1 MRFKIMFSVL
11 VIGAT
16 LAVPFSKGQSVNGKG
31 PESQD
36 RRLAVDLVRAINTA
50 EMAYRDRSG
59 GSFAGWAGISAS
71 PEFTSAIAR
80 SSHGEPKFK
89 NVNLSSPGEILPG
102 WGLRL
107 TLSEDR
113 KSYTVILVNT
123 ADQCSY
129 SLTSDQEGII
139 REGRAIGCSN
149 SK

>member
-1 MRFKIMFSVL
+1 MRFKAAASILVL
-11 VIGAT
+11 ASTAI
-16 LAVPFSKGQSVNGKG
+16 VPAGKGQSASGNG
-31 PESQD
+31 PELQQ

-71 PEFTSAIAR
+71 PEFNTAITR
-80 SSHGEPKFK
+80 STHGDSKYK
-89 NVNLSSPGEILPG
+89 NVNLASPSEILPG
-102 WGLRL
+102 WALRL

-113 KSYTVILVNT
+113 KSYAVILIDT

-129 SLTSDQEGII
+129 SLMSDQEGII
-139 REGRAIGCSN
+139 REGRTIGCTN